1 MIMIFLFYELEPLIV
16 YMDYKAKPWWCPR
29 WFLRFL
35 YLFGC
40 DNSLYRSRNFRLSNF
55 LKHLTKGI
63 KILDYRTKY
72 EDYNLHISINGT
84 DQMNSLVSAIIYK
97 YYIKE
102 RKLFIIDF
110 LKDKNPNYNYTIHS
124 LDELENMFSE
134 L

>member
-1 MIMIFLFYELEPLIV
+1 
-16 YMDYKAKPWWCPR
+16 
-29 WFLRFL
+29 
-35 YLFGC
+35 
-40 DNSLYRSRNFRLSNF
+40 
-55 LKHLTKGI
+55 
-63 KILDYRTKY
+63 
-72 EDYNLHISINGT
+72 
-84 DQMNSLVSAIIYK
+84 MNSLVSAIIYK